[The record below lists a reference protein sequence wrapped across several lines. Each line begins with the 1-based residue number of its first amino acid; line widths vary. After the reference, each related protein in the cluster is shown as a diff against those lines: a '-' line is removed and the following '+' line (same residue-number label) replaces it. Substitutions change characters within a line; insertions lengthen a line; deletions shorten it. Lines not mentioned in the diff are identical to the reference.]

1 MAIKKRTSS
10 PSKQKKKWYNIISPK
25 SMGEA
30 PMGET
35 IISELENA
43 IGRNIVV
50 NLMNITGNG
59 KHQNVNITFEV
70 VNIRENNL
78 HTRII
83 KYNILPTS
91 IKRLVRREKDRI
103 DDSFKVK
110 TKDGISVRIKP
121 ILLTRSNTNNSVR
134 MMIRKQCRRFIFKK
148 ASETDFENFILDI
161 MEYKFQRVMKDVLRK
176 GYPLAIADI
185 RSLEIAK
192 VKGTVEEK
200 KIVIAEEPEEEKPSK
215 KAEKKTEE
223 GRPEVKEEAAKKK
236 PEVKEE
242 AEPVKKVKTPVQ
254 KKAKAE
260 MKKDAKADS

>member
-1 MAIKKRTSS
+1 MAIKKKTSS
-10 PSKQKKKWYNIISPK
+10 QSKQKKKWYNIISPK

-43 IGRNIVV
+43 IGRKIVV

-70 VNIRENNL
+70 VNIKENNL

-83 KYNILPTS
+83 KYHILPTS
-91 IKRLVRREKDRI
+91 IKRLVRRDKDRI

-176 GYPLAIADI
+176 GYPLAVADI

-200 KIVIAEEPEEEKPSK
+200 KIIIAEEPEEEKPSK
-215 KAEKKTEE
+215 KAEKKTGE
-223 GRPEVKEEAAKKK
+223 GPEVKEEAAKKK
-236 PEVKEE
+236 PEAKEE
-242 AEPVKKVKTPVQ
+242 AEPVKKAKKPTK

-260 MKKDAKADS
+260 VKKDAKADS